1 MVGIVKGKSMKIKI
15 QIAGIRSV
23 DDALECVKNGVDAIG
38 LLVGQS
44 RNSEDFISRELARE
58 IVKALP
64 PYQVST
70 LITHL
75 EDADELIELINFIG
89 VNCVQLHS
97 YISETEVAKINK
109 TLPNVKIIRLI
120 HVSDGEV
127 TDYSKMKIADAFF
140 TDSINKKTNQFG
152 GTGLTHDFNQDK
164 KLSKILS
171 KPLIIAGG
179 LNSDNVIGIIK
190 KVKPYGVDTNSGCK
204 GKNGKM
210 DYKKLKQFC
219 DAVRN
224 IK

>member
-1 MVGIVKGKSMKIKI
+1 MKVKV
-15 QIAGIRSV
+15 QIAGIRTLN
-23 DDALECVKNGVDAIG
+23 DALECVKNGVDSVG

-44 RNSEDFISRELARE
+44 HTSADFISKELARQ

-75 EDADELIELINFIG
+75 EKADELIKLINFIG

-97 YISETEVAKINK
+97 YIPEAEVEKLYKA
-109 TLPNVKIIRLI
+109 LPNIKIVRLI
-120 HVSDGEV
+120 HVNDERA
-127 TDYSKMKIADAFF
+127 TDYSGMKIADAFF

-152 GTGLTHDFNQDK
+152 GTGLTHNFNIDK
-164 KLSKILS
+164 KLAKELS

-179 LNSDNVIGIIK
+179 LNADNVVEIIK

-204 GKNGKM
+204 GKDGKM
-210 DYKKLKQFC
+210 DYAKLKEFC
-219 DAVRN
+219 AKVYSIDL
-224 IK
+224 